1 MTIALLPCRGCA
13 RHVKRTDERCP
24 FCGARVE
31 PGRTARIARVAGKSR
46 AALFAAGAGTLL
58 GTTDCGSSTSTPGD
72 GGATG
77 AEAGSMTPTGE
88 GGGSGSSSGTGS
100 GSSSGSTSGSASG
113 SSSSGE
119 PVDAS
124 PDVPMAIALYGA
136 AIIPDAGTPD
146 ATERDGGSSLRDAAH
161 DAPSAMPLYGA
172 VPIKP

>member
-1 MTIALLPCRGCA
+1 MTIALVPCRGCA

-72 GGATG
+72 GGPS
-77 AEAGSMTPTGE
+77 AEAGSMSPTGE
-88 GGGSGSSSGTGS
+88 GGGSGSSSGSGS
-100 GSSSGSTSGSASG
+100 GSSSGSASGSVSG

-119 PVDAS
+119 PMDAS

-146 ATERDGGSSLRDAAH
+146 ATERDGGGASLDAAH
-161 DAPSAMPLYGA
+161 DAPSAVPLYGA